1 MSWWAIGVLAAGA
14 YGAKVVG
21 LVVGSRVP
29 FLARMDRLL
38 AVLPIAVLAAVAI
51 VLTFDGG
58 RRLTLDARAAGVAA
72 GAIAAWRRAPF
83 VVVVVTAACV
93 AALIRL

>member
-14 YGAKVVG
+14 FGAKSVG
-21 LVVGSRVP
+21 LLIGTRVS
-29 FLARMDRLL
+29 FLSRMDRLL
-38 AVLPIAVLAAVAI
+38 AALPIAVLAAVVI

-58 RRLTLDARAAGVAA
+58 RRLALDARAAGVVA
-72 GAIAAWRRAPF
+72 GGIAAWRGAPF

-93 AALIRL
+93 AAFIRL